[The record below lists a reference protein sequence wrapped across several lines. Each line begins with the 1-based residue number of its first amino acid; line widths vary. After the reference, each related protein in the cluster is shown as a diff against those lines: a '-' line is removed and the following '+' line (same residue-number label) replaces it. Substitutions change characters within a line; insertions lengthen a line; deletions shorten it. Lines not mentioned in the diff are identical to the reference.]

1 MEKEI
6 ENNRRNGE
14 RDKDAMRWRGRQTQR
29 ERHIQTHTYT
39 AHEQARDKEGEED
52 RDAKGQGGQSGE
64 TAITGPL
71 LRTFCRGT
79 WAEPTSG
86 GPGFRWERQ
95 PEHPQPP
102 RTLLSL
108 RATGRSPGPGSGC
121 PRASQLPELGLN
133 LPIC

>member
-1 MEKEI
+1 MKKEI
-6 ENNRRNGE
+6 ENNRRSGE

-29 ERHIQTHTYT
+29 ERYIQTHTYT

-95 PEHPQPP
+95 SEHPQPP
-102 RTLLSL
+102 PYP
-108 RATGRSPGPGSGC
+108 AK
-121 PRASQLPELGLN
+121 PESYRQESWAWLWVPKGQST
-133 LPIC
+133 P